1 LNLVESFHCAF
12 QTQHHPLANVGRGQ
26 KNYLA
31 SKGDH
36 VNQKR
41 LILGISASALLI
53 ILIVSGVAW
62 FKKWQGRPA
71 QVDQRSPL
79 QRLSYCSSN
88 QVTPCIVSFSLDSNG
103 KMLVN
108 FLTTG
113 AFYPDFYLKIK
124 QGEELHIYSCQ
135 KVNKFATSVYCI
147 GAALPLGEVF
157 QFSIFSLK
165 EDVLL
170 AEGNFPIIG
179 LAIGTPI
186 IAPSPF
192 SGTPSPTEEFLT
204 QTPTPVQTTPT
215 PPRTLTP
222 SYPNYP

>member
-1 LNLVESFHCAF
+1 
-12 QTQHHPLANVGRGQ
+12 
-26 KNYLA
+26 
-31 SKGDH
+31 

-41 LILGISASALLI
+41 LILGISTSVLLVLI
-53 ILIVSGVAW
+53 ISGLAL
-62 FKKWQGRPA
+62 FKGWQSR
-71 QVDQRSPL
+71 QVYVGQRFPL
-79 QRLSYCSSN
+79 QRLSYCNSK

-103 KMLVN
+103 NMLVN

-124 QGEELHIYSCQ
+124 QDNVQHIYSCQ
-135 KVNKFATSVYCI
+135 KVNKFATSVYCT

-170 AEGNFPIIG
+170 AEGNFAIIG
-179 LAIGTPI
+179 LALGTPGIASAPTLGTPLTPSLTEGFLLQTPTLVQGTPI
-186 IAPSPF
+186 S
-192 SGTPSPTEEFLT
+192 
-204 QTPTPVQTTPT
+204 TPTLP
-215 PPRTLTP
+215 P

>member
-1 LNLVESFHCAF
+1 MN
-12 QTQHHPLANVGRGQ
+12 R
-26 KNYLA
+26 
-31 SKGDH
+31 
-36 VNQKR
+36 KR
-41 LILGISASALLI
+41 LILGISVSVLLI
-53 ILIVSGVAW
+53 LIISGLVL
-62 FKKWQGRPA
+62 FKQWQGRPA
-71 QVDQRSPL
+71 QVDQRFPL

-124 QGEELHIYSCQ
+124 QGEEQHIYSCQ
-135 KVNKFATSVYCI
+135 KVNKFATSVYCT

-170 AEGNFPIIG
+170 AEGDFSIIG
-179 LAIGTPI
+179 LALGTPI
-186 IAPSPF
+186 IASSPTLGTPS
-192 SGTPSPTEEFLT
+192 TPSPTEGILV
-204 QTPTPVQTTPT
+204 QTPTLAQMTPT
-215 PPRTLTP
+215 PPT

>member
-1 LNLVESFHCAF
+1 M
-12 QTQHHPLANVGRGQ
+12 
-26 KNYLA
+26 
-31 SKGDH
+31 
-36 VNQKR
+36 NQKR
-41 LILGISASALLI
+41 LILGISIPALLI
-53 ILIVSGVAW
+53 ILIISGLAL
-62 FKKWQGRPA
+62 FKEWQSRQA
-71 QVDQRSPL
+71 HVDRRFPL
-79 QRLSYCSSN
+79 QRLGYCNSD

-124 QGEELHIYSCQ
+124 QDEEQHIYGCR

-157 QFSIFSLK
+157 QFSIFSIK

-170 AEGNFPIIG
+170 AEGNFAIIG
-179 LAIGTPI
+179 LALGMPEIASAPTLGTPLTPSLTEGLLLQTPTLVQGTPI
-186 IAPSPF
+186 S
-192 SGTPSPTEEFLT
+192 
-204 QTPTPVQTTPT
+204 TPT
-215 PPRTLTP
+215 LSP